1 MSEICPKCGLPLDIC
16 ACQSIQK
23 ETTQKITIYSTKKR
37 FNKLVTLVQGLAGEA
52 LKDTAKSLKHK
63 LACGGSFKDGL
74 IVLQGDHVQKVREIL
89 VSLGYPEEM
98 ITVKSLQ

>member
-23 ETTQKITIYSTKKR
+23 ETTQHITIYSTKKR
-37 FNKLVTLVQGLAGEA
+37 FNKLVTIVVGLSGDA
-52 LKDTAKSLKHK
+52 LKETAKSLKHK

-74 IVLQGDHVQKVREIL
+74 IVLQGDHVDKAKQMLI
-89 VSLGYPEEM
+89 SLGYPEEM
-98 ITVKSLQ
+98 ISIKFGR

>member
-23 ETTQKITIYSTKKR
+23 ETTQHITIYSTKKR
-37 FNKLVTLVQGLAGEA
+37 FNKLVTIVTGLSGDA
-52 LKDTAKSLKHK
+52 LKETAKSLKHK

-74 IVLQGDHVQKVREIL
+74 IVLQGDHVDKAKQMLI
-89 VSLGYPEEM
+89 SLGYPEEM
-98 ITVKSLQ
+98 ISIKFGR

>member
-1 MSEICPKCGLPLDIC
+1 MSVCPNCGLPLDIC

-23 ETTQKITIYSTKKR
+23 ETTQQIKIYSTKKR
-37 FNKLVTLVQGLAGEA
+37 FNKLVTIVSGLSGDA
-52 LKDTAKSLKHK
+52 LKETAKSLKHK

-74 IVLQGDHVQKVREIL
+74 IVLQGDHVAKAKEIL

-98 ITVKSLQ
+98 IVIQSGR